1 MDPDVREVA
10 RVDLPTSYGTF
21 EARAY
26 QGASGAVHL
35 ALVFGGLDGEAPVLT
50 RLHSECLTGDALGSL
65 RCDCGIQLRS
75 ALRLVVSEGR
85 GVVLYLTGHE
95 GRGIG
100 LLNKLR
106 AYVEQDRGADTV
118 DANLHLGLP
127 VDGRHYGEAAEVLK
141 SLGVKSVHLVTN
153 NPSKVDGLQEAGI
166 TVERVRS
173 LPIAPHFHNVRYLRT
188 KQERLG
194 HASGL
199 GAPLPA
205 EQELPVDVGDLL
217 GQPRPH
223 ADRPYVVVKYAQS
236 VDGRIATACG
246 DSKWISDHPERRI
259 SHALRARCDAV
270 LVGVGT
276 VVADDPQLTVRLVGG
291 ASPTRVVLDSSLRVP
306 LASRVLDDSAPTIVL
321 TTDRA
326 PDAMQRRLREHGV
339 GIRIVAGSERGID
352 LRAALATLT
361 REGIRSV
368 LVEGGAGV
376 ITSLL
381 TSGLVDRIITS
392 VAPLLLGRGVEAVGD
407 LGVDRVQ
414 HGLGLVNRAVYLVGR
429 DVILAWDVESD
440 APTSAAG
447 MPESLQ

>member
-1 MDPDVREVA
+1 
-10 RVDLPTSYGTF
+10 
-21 EARAY
+21 
-26 QGASGAVHL
+26 
-35 ALVFGGLDGEAPVLT
+35 LDA
-50 RLHSECLTGDALGSL
+50 
-65 RCDCGIQLRS
+65 
-75 ALRLVVSEGR
+75 
-85 GVVLYLTGHE
+85 
-95 GRGIG
+95 
-100 LLNKLR
+100 
-106 AYVEQDRGADTV
+106 
-118 DANLHLGLP
+118 
-127 VDGRHYGEAAEVLK
+127 
-141 SLGVKSVHLVTN
+141 
-153 NPSKVDGLQEAGI
+153 
-166 TVERVRS
+166 
-173 LPIAPHFHNVRYLRT
+173 
-188 KQERLG
+188 
-194 HASGL
+194 
-199 GAPLPA
+199 
-205 EQELPVDVGDLL
+205 
-217 GQPRPH
+217 
-223 ADRPYVVVKYAQS
+223 
-236 VDGRIATACG
+236 
-246 DSKWISDHPERRI
+246 
-259 SHALRARCDAV
+259 
-270 LVGVGT
+270 
-276 VVADDPQLTVRLVGG
+276 
-291 ASPTRVVLDSSLRVP
+291 SLRVP

-429 DVILAWDVESD
+429 DVMLAWDVESD